1 MKLRAPAVLAMVS
14 LFAMGVHCKSKAPS
28 GGAASA
34 SVAPQPPPAPVLPA
48 LAITSS
54 KLAASSSALALGRV
68 GEVLYAFVADEDGH
82 ALSVVNLVS
91 GAMVDT
97 LALPGAPGHVV
108 VHHGGLALG
117 LRNTTEVRTVT
128 LRGDAK
134 APKLVLDEAVLAV
147 PLDPLA
153 LLSRGD
159 SLLVASASS
168 ATLAEVGAAPGKA
181 AMAQVRL
188 PRDPRALIA
197 TGDGALRIAHATGS
211 TLTTVTPDGSV
222 DGLNMDLGETC
233 TESMIDECMTLVKPP
248 SIQSYAVATFGKFL
262 LVPSV
267 SSLTDGPL
275 PVVFAKPRARPN
287 LGDPFT
293 REPLANAPPSQ
304 AAAIPAPQA
313 PFGFEG
319 DPTAGGY
326 GGGNVAVPITF
337 RIDTLGPTKAPFHL
351 ANTAPDGRFGV
362 HDCTLPR
369 GMAIDAEGGQLWVA
383 CLGEGKITRHL
394 VKETARALDVRAKD
408 SVDVPGVTAVAFD
421 ASASMLVAYAPFTR
435 KLALFALDKGKAGA
449 PRTVDL
455 PALVGERAI
464 ADELRRGR
472 ELFFTNDRRI
482 SMGKKACASCHPD
495 GGDDGLAWPTPEGK
509 RRTLALAG
517 RLGEEGFGW
526 RGAHGKL
533 ETHIKNTITINLRG
547 KGLPDADLAALSA
560 YVRSMKAPAARP
572 LGTEATRGKVVFS
585 GATADCASCHVP
597 SRMFSDGLPHDVGGG
612 AFRTP
617 SLIGIAGRGRFFHDG
632 RYRSLDE
639 LLAGTNGKMGQT
651 AALSPDDRAALKAY
665 VETL

>member
-1 MKLRAPAVLAMVS
+1 MKLRAPTVLAMVS
-14 LFAMGVHCKSKAPS
+14 LFAIGVHCKSKAPA
-28 GGAASA
+28 GGAPAAGAA
-34 SVAPQPPPAPVLPA
+34 SVAPPPAPAPVLPA
-48 LAITSS
+48 LVITSA
-54 KLAASSSALALGRV
+54 KLSTSSSALALGRA
-68 GEVLYAFVADEDGH
+68 GDVLYAFVADEDGH
-82 ALSVVNLVS
+82 ALSVVNATS
-91 GAMVDT
+91 GALVDT
-97 LALPGAPGHVV
+97 VALPGAPGHVV
-108 VHHGGLALG
+108 VHRGGLAVG
-117 LRNTTEVRTVT
+117 IRNTTELRTIT
-128 LRGDAK
+128 LRGEAK
-134 APKLVLDEAVLAV
+134 APKLVLDDASLSV

-168 ATLAEVGAAPGKA
+168 ATLAEVGTAPGKA

-188 PRDPRALIA
+188 PRDPRALVA
-197 TGDGALRIAHATGS
+197 TDDGALRIAHATGS
-211 TLTTVTPDGSV
+211 TLTTVAPDGSV
-222 DGLNMDLGETC
+222 DGLSMDLGETC
-233 TESMIDECMTLVKPP
+233 TEAMVDECMTTVKPP
-248 SIQSYAVATFGKFL
+248 SLQSYAVATFGKFV

-267 SSLTDGPL
+267 SSLTDGPF
-275 PVVFAKPRARPN
+275 PVVVTNPPARPD
-287 LGDPFT
+287 LGDPFA
-293 REPLANAPPSQ
+293 RVAQSNAPPSQ
-304 AAAIPAPQA
+304 APAPPV
-313 PFGFEG
+313 PFGFDA
-319 DPTAGGY
+319 DPTTGGY

-337 RIDTLGPTKAPFHL
+337 RIDTLGPTKAPFRL

-369 GMAIDAEGGQLWVA
+369 GMAVDTEGGQLWVA

-421 ASASMLVAYAPFTR
+421 APASTLVAYAPFAR
-435 KLALFALDKGKAGA
+435 KLSFFALDKGKAGA

-455 PALVGERAI
+455 PALAGERAI
-464 ADELRRGR
+464 SEELRRGR
-472 ELFFTNDRRI
+472 ELFFTTDRRI

-509 RRTLALAG
+509 RRTLGLAG
-517 RLGEEGFGW
+517 RLGDEGFGW

-572 LGTEATRGKVVFS
+572 LSTEAARGKVVFS

-639 LLAGTNGKMGQT
+639 LLTGTNGKMGQT
-651 AALSPDDRAALKAY
+651 AALSPADRAALKAY

>member
-1 MKLRAPAVLAMVS
+1 MKLRAPTVLAMVS
-14 LFAMGVHCKSKAPS
+14 LFAIGVHCKSKALPT
-28 GGAASA
+28 GSA
-34 SVAPQPPPAPVLPA
+34 PAQVTAPPPAPVLPA
-48 LAITSS
+48 LTITSA
-54 KLAASSSALALGRV
+54 KLSTSSSALALGRV
-68 GEVLYAFVADEDGH
+68 GDASYAFVADEDGH
-82 ALSVVNLVS
+82 ALSLVNATS
-91 GAMVDT
+91 GTVVDT
-97 LALPGAPGHVV
+97 VALPGAPGHVV
-108 VHHGGLALG
+108 VHRGGLAVG
-117 LRNTTEVRTVT
+117 IRNTTEVRTIT

-134 APKLVLDEAVLAV
+134 APKLVLDDASLSV

-168 ATLAEVGAAPGKA
+168 ATLAEVGMAPGKT

-188 PRDPRALIA
+188 PRDPRALLA
-197 TGDGALRIAHATGS
+197 TDDGAVRIAHATGS
-211 TLTTVTPDGSV
+211 TLTTVAPDGSTL
-222 DGLNMDLGETC
+222 GLDMDLGETC
-233 TESMIDECMTLVKPP
+233 TEAMVDECMTTVKPP
-248 SIQSYAVATFGKFL
+248 SLQSYAMATFGKFV

-267 SSLTDGPL
+267 SSLTDGPF
-275 PVVFAKPRARPN
+275 PVVVRKPPARPDV
-287 LGDPFT
+287 GDPFA
-293 REPLANAPPSQ
+293 RVAQSNAPPSQ
-304 AAAIPAPQA
+304 LAAPPI
-313 PFGFEG
+313 PFGFDA
-319 DPTAGGY
+319 DPTTGGY

-337 RIDTLGPTKAPFHL
+337 RIDTLAPTKTPFRL

-369 GMAIDAEGGQLWVA
+369 GMAMDAEGGQLWVA

-408 SVDVPGVTAVAFD
+408 SVEVPGVTAVAFD
-421 ASASMLVAYAPFTR
+421 ASASTLVAYAPFAR
-435 KLALFALDKGKAGA
+435 KLSFFALDKGKAGA
-449 PRTVDL
+449 PRIVDL
-455 PALVGERAI
+455 PALAGERAI
-464 ADELRRGR
+464 SEELRRGR
-472 ELFFTNDRRI
+472 ELFFTTDRRI

-572 LGTEATRGKVVFS
+572 MSTEAARGKIVFS

-632 RYRSLDE
+632 RFRSLDE
-639 LLAGTNGKMGQT
+639 LLTGTNGKMGQT
-651 AALSPDDRAALKAY
+651 AALSPADRAALKAY